1 MNLVYLILP
10 TVCFRHTSVLRISS
24 VHVYLLCISSVRKLE
39 KMLISVLDS
48 LKRNGVS
55 ETAKEPVESSSDSL
69 LTVDVMIHNDE
80 VGSMSASLNHEK

>member
-1 MNLVYLILP
+1 
-10 TVCFRHTSVLRISS
+10 
-24 VHVYLLCISSVRKLE
+24 
-39 KMLISVLDS
+39 MLISVLDS

-55 ETAKEPVESSSDSL
+55 DTAKEPVESSSDSL